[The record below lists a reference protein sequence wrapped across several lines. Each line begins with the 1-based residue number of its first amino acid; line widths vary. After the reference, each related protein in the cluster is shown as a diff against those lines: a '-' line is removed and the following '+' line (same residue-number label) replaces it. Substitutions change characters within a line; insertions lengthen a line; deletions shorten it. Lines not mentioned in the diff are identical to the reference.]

1 MEEKNKNKKNKN
13 KKNKGSDFSIRKLIF
28 NDKYLIIISVFLA
41 VVVWCATS
49 MNLSP
54 ETTKT
59 VTVPVTVDFSDSAAA
74 QLGIKCFGEETIDV
88 DVTVSCKKY
97 LAKDIT
103 ADDLNVYLQTNT
115 VTTNGNMD
123 VPIRVDIGDNKDFSV
138 VSYYPTVYK
147 AYFDVEDEKVMDITI
162 QYENDDFIR
171 DGYVMGQELLSESS
185 VTVKGPKTYVS
196 QVKSIVTTVNFTEP
210 ISTTQTLDADITPVD
225 SYGNKVDYISFETK
239 NEKITLTIPV
249 LKKTVLS
256 VTSSFTGKPANLN
269 INDFDVSYSVNRV
282 NAGVLE
288 EAKLDKA
295 NIGNIDFSQLTVGEN
310 KIDIDVNNLES
321 FAILDDISQI
331 TVTVRVPNTYS
342 TKSIPMGFSNVEITN
357 IPKGYNAEVVS
368 LSASRVTAV
377 GPENDLTAL
386 SRSNVKLTVDLSSL
400 GDTPNEGNAT
410 CNATTSLEGSNTCW
424 IYGSY
429 KATVKLYK

>member
-1 MEEKNKNKKNKN
+1 MEEKNKDNKK
-13 KKNKGSDFSIRKLIF
+13 KGNGFSVRKLIF
-28 NDKYLIIISVFLA
+28 NDKYLIIISVLLA

-59 VTVPVTVDFSDSAAA
+59 VTVPVTVDFSDSAAS

-115 VTTNGNMD
+115 VTTNGNME
-123 VPIRVDIGDNKDFSV
+123 VPIRVDSGDNKDFSV
-138 VSYYPTVYK
+138 ISYYPTVYK
-147 AYFDVEDEKVMDITI
+147 AYFDVEDEKVMDISI

-196 QVKSIVTTVNFTEP
+196 QVKSVVTSVNFTES
-210 ISTTQTLDADITPVD
+210 INTTQTLDATITPVD

-269 INDFDVSYSVNRV
+269 INDFDVSYSVNKV

-321 FAILDDISQI
+321 FAILDDISHI
-331 TVTVRVPNTYS
+331 TVTVKVPDTYS
-342 TKSIPMGFSNVEITN
+342 TKSIPIGFSNVEITN
-357 IPKGYNAEVVS
+357 IPKGYKAEIVS

-377 GPENDLTAL
+377 GPENDLGTL

-400 GDTPNEGNAT
+400 GDKPAEGNT
-410 CNATTSLEGSNTCW
+410 SCNVTTSLEGSNTCW